1 LICFLPNQTKTI
13 LLNFE
18 ALYGLLGKEL
28 RKEQKVV
35 REINKKKARKIII
48 EKIKEK
54 YMERYRKGE
63 VYREM

>member
-1 LICFLPNQTKTI
+1 

-54 YMERYRKGE
+54 YIERCRKGE
-63 VYREM
+63 VYGEM